1 MERILI
7 IGLQGSGKSTFANK
21 LGQRLNREVI
31 HLDKI
36 YYESGWKHTQ
46 TKEEWRQTIR
56 NLVSDQRWIM
66 DGQYNSTLDI
76 RIPAADT
83 IIFFNFSKTVCF
95 YRIFKRIFNKVQP
108 FDKAE
113 GNFNKISWD
122 LIKKI
127 LYFPRQETLAKLE
140 PFKNSK
146 KIFIVKNSR
155 EAKNLLDK
163 LVIM

>member
-21 LGQRLNREVI
+21 LGQGLNREVI

-46 TKEEWRQTIR
+46 TKEEWKQTIR
-56 NLVSDQRWIM
+56 DIVSGQKWIM

-76 RIPAADT
+76 RIPVADT
-83 IIFFNFSKTVCF
+83 IVFFNFNKFICF
-95 YRIFKRIFNKVQP
+95 FRIFKRIFTRAQP

-127 LYFPRQETLAKLE
+127 IYFPRQQTLVKLL

-146 KIFIVKNSR
+146 KIFIVKNSK
-155 EAKNLLDK
+155 EAEELLSQLTK
-163 LVIM
+163 